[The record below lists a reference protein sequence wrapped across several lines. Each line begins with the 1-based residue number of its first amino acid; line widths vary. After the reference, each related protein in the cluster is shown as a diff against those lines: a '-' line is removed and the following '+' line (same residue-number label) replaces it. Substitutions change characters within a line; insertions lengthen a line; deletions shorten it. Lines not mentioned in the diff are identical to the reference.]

1 MRDPHNSPPATLTYR
16 ELVNAIQTFAS
27 GLQALGVENRC
38 HVALFAD
45 NSHRWFIA
53 DQGIMTAGGMNAVR
67 SALLIQKN
75 CSTSAEHSDS
85 TVAW

>member
-1 MRDPHNSPPATLTYR
+1 MVILSPCGIPHNSPPATLTYR

-53 DQGIMTAGGMNAVR
+53 DQGNYDRRGA
-67 SALLIQKN
+67 
-75 CSTSAEHSDS
+75 
-85 TVAW
+85 